1 MRAGAPILDVRAL
14 ARAGHVIVIGRH
26 GKPALDRSR
35 AIHARAYVDWWAQ
48 YDAGG
53 LLPDQVVP
61 PHLMDAL
68 AGCERIWSSTLRRAV
83 ETAEAAAPGRIF
95 SRDPVFVEAPL
106 PPPLWPDWL
115 CLKPR
120 TWGAVARI
128 SWYLGHH
135 REAESRA
142 QAEVRARL
150 AADRLI
156 GEVEEAGAPVALLA
170 HGWFNRMIRPNL
182 IARGFSCVRDGGDT
196 HWSYRIFLRPF
207 P

>member
-53 LLPDQVVP
+53 LLSGQSVP
-61 PHLMDAL
+61 SHLTDAL
-68 AGCERIWSSTLRRAV
+68 AGCGRIWTSTLRRAV
-83 ETAEAAAPGRIF
+83 ETAEAAAPGRGF
-95 SRDPVFVEAPL
+95 TSDPVFVEAPL

-142 QAEVRARL
+142 QAEVRAQL